1 MTEEYFEYNEP
12 AAIGV
17 SFRRSGRVYYFAPNG
32 LRVRQ
37 GDQVLAETDKGVD
50 IGEVVFVKYD
60 LGAAPEGR
68 QLKALLRR
76 ATPEDL
82 AKEEELRQK
91 EREARRVCEEK
102 ITAHNLPMRL
112 IAADYTFDGQ
122 RLVFFFS
129 AETRVDF
136 RALVRDLA
144 ETFKTRIE
152 LRQVGVRD
160 QAKMIGGLGPCG
172 RPLCCNAFLRNF
184 DPVGIRVA
192 KDQGLSL
199 NPAKISGICDRL
211 MCCLRYEHETYC
223 ELARKL
229 PKAGQTVNTAK
240 GQAVVKHV
248 NLMYERVQ
256 VQYANDETE
265 DLKADQVWALD
276 APRPEG
282 VVEAPPPAPPR
293 SAPEPTERPPRTR
306 QRPPRGESADR
317 PRPSR
322 RGAETPAAAPA
333 DEPPAEAAP
342 GEEGA
347 SASRRRRRRRSSKR
361 KAGEVAVATAPAA
374 TAAPAPSS
382 APEPRPASPA
392 AEGAAPAE
400 GQAPRRR
407 RRPRTRPRRKGPG
420 PTPSQ
425 E

>member
-17 SFRRSGRVYYFAPNG
+17 SFRRSGRVYYFAPNDW
-32 LRVRQ
+32 RVRQ
-37 GDQVLAETDKGVD
+37 GDQVLAETDKGLD
-50 IGEVVFVKYD
+50 IGEVVFVKYEVPKTGD
-60 LGAAPEGR
+60 GR
-68 QLKALLRR
+68 PLKPLLRL

-82 AKEEELRQK
+82 AREAELRKK

-129 AETRVDF
+129 AEGRVDF
-136 RALVRDLA
+136 RTLVRDLA
-144 ETFKTRIE
+144 ETFHTRIE

-211 MCCLRYEHETYC
+211 MCCLKYEHQMYLD
-223 ELARKL
+223 LARNL
-229 PKAGQTVNTAK
+229 PKAGQTVNTAR
-240 GQAVVKHV
+240 GQAVVKHA
-248 NLMYERVQ
+248 NMMYERVQ
-256 VQYANDETE
+256 VQYANDETD

-282 VVEAPPPAPPR
+282 IEEPERPAAPPPR
-293 SAPEPTERPPRTR
+293 EPATEEPRTR
-306 QRPPRGESADR
+306 QRPPRREPSAR
-317 PRPSR
+317 PPR
-322 RGAETPAAAPA
+322 RGAETAR
-333 DEPPAEAAP
+333 PAEAPAP
-342 GEEGA
+342 PAAEAAADEDA
-347 SASRRRRRRRSSKR
+347 PTSRRRRRRRSSKR
-361 KAGEVAVATAPAA
+361 KPAEGAAAPPAA
-374 TAAPAPSS
+374 AAPGPSPS
-382 APEPRPASPA
+382 RPPSPQGASPA
-392 AEGAAPAE
+392 AAADGAAPAD
-400 GQAPRRR
+400 GQQPRRR
-407 RRPRTRPRRKGPG
+407 RRPRTRPRRKGP
-420 PTPSQ
+420 TPPQ
-425 E
+425 G